1 MRHYKDKLE
10 RRNTIGWTSRTAVQL
25 RRSATQSEIVFRI
38 KLLDAGFFKFRFQ
51 KWWILE
57 NDIFITDFFIWKKGI
72 VIEVDGPYHFNSVQ
86 MKKDA
91 RRDAL
96 LLKEKD
102 VKGIL
107 RISDDQAYYLKPD
120 EIKKII
126 NSIGHKEILSLC

>member
-72 VIEVDGPYHFNSVQ
+72 VIEVDGPYHFNSGQ